1 MLDELHVRNIALIE
15 DASIAFSPSLTVL
28 TGETGAGKTA
38 LLAALDLICGKRAD
52 SLVVSDGADEALAE
66 ARFVE
71 GGEEHVLKRRL
82 SSSGRSRCTVDG
94 SMATVG
100 ELAQAASSIR
110 VHGQHEQVLLLE
122 PATQLAYLDS
132 WISPE
137 GEHLQPY
144 RAARQRYLAARERFD
159 ELDSSNAQA
168 AQELEFMRFTEGQIS
183 KVDPKQGEYEELEAE
198 LPRLQHGEQLAQ
210 AVNGAL
216 ACLHDDGASIDLL
229 ARAVEELE
237 RQGGV
242 DEELDAIAER
252 LSGLLSEL
260 DDATRELSSYA
271 EGVVCDPQRLED
283 VLARLDELS
292 GLMRRYGPGMEQVFA
307 TWKRAKAAIA
317 RADAS
322 PEQLEA
328 ARGELASAERAYRAA
343 GKELAGLRHEA
354 GERFC
359 ESLAA
364 SVHELAMEGA
374 AFEFSFS
381 ELPLERWTEAGSER
395 VELLYRPAPS
405 SSARP
410 LSRIASGG
418 ELSRILLSLECLYQ
432 GRTPSDASR
441 TIVFDEVDQGVGG
454 ATGNAVAERLASL
467 SQSAQVVVVTHLP
480 QVAARAERHYV
491 VSKERGSDGSVT
503 TSVEEV
509 EGASRV
515 REVARMLA
523 GTSDEAAL
531 EHARTL
537 LASAGDERP

>member
-52 SLVVSDGADEALAE
+52 SQVVSDGADEALAE

-94 SMATVG
+94 SLATVG

-122 PATQLAYLDS
+122 PAVQLAYLDS
-132 WISPE
+132 WISQE

-168 AQELEFMRFTEGQIS
+168 AQELEFMRFTEGQIA
-183 KVDPKQGEYEELEAE
+183 KVDPRQGEYEELEAE

-260 DDATRELSSYA
+260 DDVTRELSSYA

-328 ARGELASAERAYRAA
+328 ARAELASAERAYRAA